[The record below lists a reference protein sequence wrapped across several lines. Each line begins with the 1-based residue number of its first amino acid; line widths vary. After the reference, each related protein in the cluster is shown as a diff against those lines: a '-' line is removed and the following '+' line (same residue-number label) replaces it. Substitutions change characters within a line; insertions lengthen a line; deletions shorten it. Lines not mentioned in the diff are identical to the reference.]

1 MRAALVARDA
11 VVPPLLQVHCIPL
24 IGLILCSLSEINV
37 FLGIEMVKYFCMTGV
52 KSSDH
57 TRGRYLFPVEAF
69 GTMAIASGPVLAGPV
84 VMVIFGTAHVQMMK
98 FTLVQLHKQ

>member
-1 MRAALVARDA
+1 MLSY
-11 VVPPLLQVHCIPL
+11 LLCFRYTCIPL

-69 GTMAIASGPVLAGPV
+69 GTMAIASGPVLAGTV
-84 VMVIFGTAHVQMMK
+84 VMVIFGAVHVQMMK